1 MFVSGWKWQ
10 SGLKNDPLPSPAVLP
25 VSVKENL
32 DRKKNLPQLILAV
45 ISKKHKKMSHFDILM
60 SITLEVNMINR
71 QMTPFFSSNLL
82 SSIRQYISI
91 LHFNTFKIQFNGVPP
106 LHYAPF
112 KPKMTLY
119 RFQAEDDPFRAVN
132 IYILIY

>member
-10 SGLKNDPLPSPAVLP
+10 SGLKNAPLPSPAVLP

-32 DRKKNLPQLILAV
+32 DRKKNLPQLIFAV
-45 ISKKHKKMSHFDILM
+45 ISRKHKKMSHFDILM

-82 SSIRQYISI
+82 SSICQYISI

-112 KPKMTLY
+112 NPKMTLY
-119 RFQAEDDPFRAVN
+119 RFQAEDDPFRAVD